1 MAYYNKIGL
10 LVLSEDGKK
19 FLVCEPGNAYTEKSV
34 TQYLMPGG
42 QLEGKSDV
50 ECIRREIEEE
60 LGCEVDENSLELIG
74 EYTDV
79 AATPGRDVMI
89 RLYKGTLI
97 GDPKPS
103 SEIGAL
109 HWIGREDLL
118 NQKVSP
124 IIRNKI
130 IPDLIVKGLLK

>member
-10 LVLSEDGKK
+10 LVLSDNAKK
-19 FLVCEPGNAYTEKSV
+19 FLVCEPGDHYTDKRV
-34 TQYLMPGG
+34 IQYLMPGG
-42 QLEGKSDV
+42 QLEEKSDV
-50 ECIRREIEEE
+50 ECLQREIKEE
-60 LGCEVDENSLELIG
+60 LDCAVDINSLQFIG
-74 EYTDV
+74 EYNDV

-89 RLYKGTLI
+89 RLYKGVLI
-97 GDPKPS
+97 GIPQPS

-109 HWIGREDLL
+109 HWVGQEDLN

-130 IPDLIVKGLLK
+130 IPDLLKRGIIK